1 MFKHHDAPYVAGR
14 PSNGGSQLKHKFY
27 ATLSAVVDT
36 VNAKRSVGLKL
47 LQRARWVTAGNVT
60 IPANH
65 AIPAHG
71 AVVEVR
77 YLYAFKESG
86 CLYQPLYLGVRSD
99 VLPTECV
106 TGQVK
111 FKNDEAES

>member
-14 PSNGGSQLKHKFY
+14 PSGGGSQLKHKFY

-36 VNAKRSVGLKL
+36 INDKRSVGLKL
-47 LQRARWVTAGNVT
+47 LQGARWITAGNVT

-106 TGQVK
+106 TEQVK